1 MGRANTQ
8 ERRAAR
14 LAMTPDILWLLKQK
28 LAKAKMPVVKK
39 RLLWATA
46 TFLFVGSL
54 RSGEVLPSNKELF
67 VRDATLLNKNVSLET
82 RKIEKEEVTMLKIRL
97 ESPKEDRKRQGV
109 TVELFRLQ
117 NSFFCPVTAWM
128 KWKEVSRLDNHP
140 NLPLFRHEDGSGLT
154 QKELNTTLKLL
165 LQNEID
171 YSNGRISSHS
181 FRAGLTTA
189 MGRLGYGEEIISLQG
204 RWRSEAYLKYCK
216 EGRANRL
223 KDQWQLMKEMT
234 EVSKSWISGGIL
246 V

>member
-109 TVELFRLQ
+109 TSQ
-117 NSFFCPVTAWM
+117 A
-128 KWKEVSRLDNHP
+128 
-140 NLPLFRHEDGSGLT
+140 
-154 QKELNTTLKLL
+154 
-165 LQNEID
+165 
-171 YSNGRISSHS
+171 
-181 FRAGLTTA
+181 
-189 MGRLGYGEEIISLQG
+189 
-204 RWRSEAYLKYCK
+204 
-216 EGRANRL
+216 
-223 KDQWQLMKEMT
+223 
-234 EVSKSWISGGIL
+234 
-246 V
+246 